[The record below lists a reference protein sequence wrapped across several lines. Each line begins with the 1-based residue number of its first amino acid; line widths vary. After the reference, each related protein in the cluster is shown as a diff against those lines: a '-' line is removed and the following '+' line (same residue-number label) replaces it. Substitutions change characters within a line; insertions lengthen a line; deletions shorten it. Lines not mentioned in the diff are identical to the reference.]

1 MLDWMQFNGADWAI
15 LSILGLSIVLSL
27 WRGFVREAISLAG
40 WIAAFVVAN
49 MFVDEMARFLA
60 QWIVNVTGRYVAAYA
75 LLLVATLVTAGVLGK
90 LGAQVVKVT
99 GLTLL
104 DRLLG
109 TAFGFVRGIIIVL
122 VLVYVL
128 RHLAPPQNLVWLDE
142 AQLMPPLEM
151 LAQWV
156 QLLFA
161 NYHSGQGPGITS

>member
-161 NYHSGQGPGITS
+161 NYHSGQGTGITS

>member
-1 MLDWMQFNGADWAI
+1 
-15 LSILGLSIVLSL
+15 
-27 WRGFVREAISLAG
+27 
-40 WIAAFVVAN
+40 
-49 MFVDEMARFLA
+49 
-60 QWIVNVTGRYVAAYA
+60 
-75 LLLVATLVTAGVLGK
+75 
-90 LGAQVVKVT
+90 
-99 GLTLL
+99 L

-142 AQLMPPLEM
+142 AQLMPPLEI

-161 NYHSGQGPGITS
+161 NYHSGQGLGIAS

>member
-161 NYHSGQGPGITS
+161 NYHSGQGLGITS